1 MRIALYR
8 EWLRLS
14 RLNRQLSRA
23 GQPSLTV
30 IPVESRYE
38 GIIYWLS
45 KNTELTYFEPDQK
58 IVEQGHRYT
67 EFMYVIQQGNCSV
80 SVFDQDPDTD
90 LMRDY
95 EVREL
100 NESDYFGE
108 VSMVHDSVR
117 SATVT
122 TKNYCTIGLL
132 EIDTIYEIC
141 SNYPFF
147 KESVMENITRYDD
160 QLKIFL
166 MTALRD
172 IEYLADCEEETIQAI
187 ALSMKFDWL
196 EPGIVVYGPGETQMC
211 MSIIQTG
218 QIELTTIMD
227 NDEKI
232 VLERL
237 GRGAILG
244 AYTFLVEDQ
253 NYVTATCTTATY
265 IYTIE
270 RKLFTRLI

>member
-1 MRIALYR
+1 M
-8 EWLRLS
+8 
-14 RLNRQLSRA
+14 
-23 GQPSLTV
+23 
-30 IPVESRYE
+30 
-38 GIIYWLS
+38 
-45 KNTELTYFEPDQK
+45 
-58 IVEQGHRYT
+58 
-67 EFMYVIQQGNCSV
+67 V
-80 SVFDQDPDTD
+80 SVFDQDPDSE

-95 EVREL
+95 EVRML
-100 NESDYFGE
+100 KESDYFGE
-108 VSMVHDSVR
+108 VSMAHDSVR

-122 TKNYCTIGLL
+122 TKNYCTIGKLQV
-132 EIDTIYEIC
+132 DTIYEMC

-147 KESVMENITRYDD
+147 KESIMDNITRYDD

-172 IEYLADCEEETIQAI
+172 IDYLADIDEETIQAI

-196 EPGIVVYGPGETQMC
+196 EPGIVIYEPGDIQMC

-218 QIELTTIMD
+218 QVELTTVMD
-227 NDEKI
+227 SDEKI

-253 NYVTATCTTATY
+253 NYVTASCTTASY

-270 RKLFTRLI
+270 RKRFTRIVQRD